1 MDMIDHL
8 RQHHGITMDEDADP
22 RRTDDLHHYHH
33 TFHRPNHRL
42 NENLTEPPDVAAVQR
57 AKSDQWKPR
66 SR

>member
-1 MDMIDHL
+1 MASP
-8 RQHHGITMDEDADP
+8 MDEDADP